1 MRADHHDDRTGGR
14 RHVARLAD
22 DTLTELL
29 RDDPGPDVE
38 PDRERAIG
46 RALDHGLGALP
57 LRSAVEPHAADDEI
71 DAFAGRDNR
80 PDERVPGYGGD
91 IRAYLGNEEPSA
103 EPAAIYYVDG
113 LIVRGEPTI
122 VLGEPKIGKTLT
134 VEDLAVS
141 MAAGLPD
148 FCGRRIYDRT
158 RVLLMPRE
166 DSKTT
171 TCQRLWQITRAR
183 GVAHEDLSGWLEVDG
198 TTPLRFD
205 DPALVARFR
214 ACLARFD
221 VAFIDSLSTIHAGDE
236 NAARDMAAT
245 MNAWRDLSLETNTSI
260 VVVHHLRKPGE
271 SGGGGMTRG
280 RMLQRARGSSLI
292 GATARH
298 AVFVSDGPDHDQ
310 IRIDVEGNHPHQP
323 EPFVIA
329 RQSGSV
335 NGARWIKHDLVGLAR
350 SAADDDITRKIVAAL
365 DNRDTPISRSQLA
378 ALVGGNKGHVLRV
391 IDRAVGGALVA
402 IAAKGNAAPVM
413 LATTARRLGY
423 KPPPS
428 GDPRAPWGAP

>member
-1 MRADHHDDRTGGR
+1 MSRRA
-14 RHVARLAD
+14 
-22 DTLTELL
+22 ELM
-29 RDDPGPDVE
+29 
-38 PDRERAIG
+38 
-46 RALDHGLGALP
+46 
-57 LRSAVEPHAADDEI
+57 SAVEAHAADDEI
-71 DAFAGRDNR
+71 DAFAARDDR
-80 PDERVPGYGGD
+80 SDETVPGYGGD
-91 IRAYLGNEEPSA
+91 IRAYLGTEEPSA

-148 FCGRRIYDRT
+148 FCGRRIYDRA

-166 DSKTT
+166 DSTITT
-171 TCQRLWQITRAR
+171 RQRLWQITRAR

-214 ACLARFD
+214 ASLARFD

-245 MNAWRDLSLETNTSI
+245 MNAWLELSLGTNTSI
-260 VVVHHLRKPGE
+260 AIVHHFRKPGE
-271 SGGGGMTRG
+271 SGHGTARG
-280 RMLQRARGSSLI
+280 RMLQKARGSSII

-298 AVFVSDGPDHDQ
+298 AVFISDGPERDQ
-310 IRIDVEGNHPHQP
+310 IRIDVDGNHPHKP

-329 RQSGSV
+329 RQSGGTD
-335 NGARWIKHDLVGLAR
+335 GARWIKHDVVGTVRELA
-350 SAADDDITRKIVAAL
+350 SGDMSGAIIAALAHHEAPITRGDLADLLGRKRKDAL
-365 DNRDTPISRSQLA
+365 DAIRA
-378 ALVGGNKGHVLRV
+378 AIGGP
-391 IDRAVGGALVA
+391 LVA
-402 IAAKGNAAPVM
+402 IAAAKGNAAPVM
-413 LATTARRLGY
+413 LAATARRLGY
-423 KPPPS
+423 KPSAS
-428 GDPRAPWGAP
+428 GDPCAPWEAP